1 MGVQGTIRGQKG
13 RGVPRREKKE
23 KKERGKI
30 PDSMAGHSGSG
41 SASLPGRTISTVSI
55 EPSWLLVTKVG
66 MTESYCER

>member
-30 PDSMAGHSGSG
+30 PDSMAGHS
-41 SASLPGRTISTVSI
+41 
-55 EPSWLLVTKVG
+55 ELVTDRVLLLAKN
-66 MTESYCER
+66 TP